1 MAVTTTRRR
10 KMQNKMRKKSLIKT
24 YGTFLEGLTHL
35 SNKCRKKMIQESP
48 KEVIDCVGECCINLI
63 KGNVRL
69 TNAQKNQ
76 LRARKQHIRIL
87 SSKQVPLDT
96 KKKII
101 NQKGGA
107 LLGLLLKPLIAPIIG
122 SVLGEIIKKLKNM
135 DGRKMAIVPFKL
147 WEDMKRWKEEQIQN
161 PRLPPDPNVS
171 ATASLQRDLS
181 SVMAN
186 EDLSEAEKSQ
196 LYGQTLH
203 KFKTAH
209 QKVLKETSLFPQSD
223 PSSSRMNQLV
233 IDSVPSTMKRKAQL
247 LVSLLKT
254 NPNVSWED
262 DGTVKL
268 YGKSIPGSNIIDLV
282 NDVIRHRKGSE
293 PTGWQSFAEGL
304 RDMNIPQ
311 DVIGNR
317 ERWDWM
323 HRAPETPETDY
334 ITPKQKRTIRK
345 TASRIPVSVRSAKS
359 LSVRKR
365 IKDHFSSPA
374 LLSATKKRIKEEFSS
389 PWVSYNEA

>member
-1 MAVTTTRRR
+1 M
-10 KMQNKMRKKSLIKT
+10 
-24 YGTFLEGLTHL
+24 
-35 SNKCRKKMIQESP
+35 
-48 KEVIDCVGECCINLI
+48 
-63 KGNVRL
+63 
-69 TNAQKNQ
+69 
-76 LRARKQHIRIL
+76 
-87 SSKQVPLDT
+87 
-96 KKKII
+96 
-101 NQKGGA
+101 
-107 LLGLLLKPLIAPIIG
+107 LGLLLKPLIAPIIG
-122 SVLGEIIKKLKNM
+122 SVLGEIIKNKNM
-135 DGRKMAIVPFKL
+135 DGCKMAIVPFKL
-147 WEDMKRWKEEQIQN
+147 WEDMKRWKEEQIQK

-186 EDLSEAEKSQ
+186 ENLSEAEKSQ

-209 QKVLKETSLFPQSD
+209 QKALKETSLFPQSD
-223 PSSSRMNQLV
+223 PSSSKMNQLV

-268 YGKSIPGSNIIDLV
+268 YGKSIQGSNIIDLV
-282 NDVIRHRKGSE
+282 NDVIRHLKGSE
-293 PTGWQSFAEGL
+293 PTGWQAFVQGL

-317 ERWDWM
+317 ERLDWM

>member
-1 MAVTTTRRR
+1 
-10 KMQNKMRKKSLIKT
+10 
-24 YGTFLEGLTHL
+24 
-35 SNKCRKKMIQESP
+35 
-48 KEVIDCVGECCINLI
+48 
-63 KGNVRL
+63 
-69 TNAQKNQ
+69 
-76 LRARKQHIRIL
+76 
-87 SSKQVPLDT
+87 
-96 KKKII
+96 
-101 NQKGGA
+101 
-107 LLGLLLKPLIAPIIG
+107 
-122 SVLGEIIKKLKNM
+122 
-135 DGRKMAIVPFKL
+135 MAIVPFKL
-147 WEDMKRWKEEQIQN
+147 WEDMKRWKEEQIQK

-209 QKVLKETSLFPQSD
+209 QKALKETSLFPQSD
-223 PSSSRMNQLV
+223 PSSSKMNQLV

-293 PTGWQSFAEGL
+293 PTGWQAFAEGL

-365 IKDHFSSPA
+365 IKDHFSSRT
-374 LLSATKKRIKEEFSS
+374 LLSATKKRIKKSFLLHGSVTMKLEQLYYNPKSPAAYAGEQALYKLAKQSSKKVKLQDVRDWLRKQQTYTLHKPIRKKFLRRKTVVAGIDTQWQADLADLSKLSKFNDKHRYLLCIIDVFSKYA
-389 PWVSYNEA
+389 WVVPIKDKSGKNFSDCFQICVKKWTMSKKFANR

>member
-1 MAVTTTRRR
+1 MAV
-10 KMQNKMRKKSLIKT
+10 
-24 YGTFLEGLTHL
+24 
-35 SNKCRKKMIQESP
+35 
-48 KEVIDCVGECCINLI
+48 
-63 KGNVRL
+63 
-69 TNAQKNQ
+69 
-76 LRARKQHIRIL
+76 
-87 SSKQVPLDT
+87 
-96 KKKII
+96 
-101 NQKGGA
+101 
-107 LLGLLLKPLIAPIIG
+107 
-122 SVLGEIIKKLKNM
+122 
-135 DGRKMAIVPFKL
+135 VPFKL
-147 WEDMKRWKEEQIQN
+147 WEDMKRWKEEQIQK
-161 PRLPPDPNVS
+161 PRLPPNPNVS

-181 SVMAN
+181 SVMVN

-209 QKVLKETSLFPQSD
+209 QKALKETSLFSPSD
-223 PSSSRMNQLV
+223 PSSSKMNQLV

-247 LVSLLKT
+247 LVSLLKN

-293 PTGWQSFAEGL
+293 PTGWQAFAEGL

-334 ITPKQKRTIRK
+334 ITPMNC
-345 TASRIPVSVRSAKS
+345 RSS
-359 LSVRKR
+359 TNENFGVFNSQDEIYLV
-365 IKDHFSSPA
+365 F
-374 LLSATKKRIKEEFSS
+374 TKKSKFSFYFILFRRFTVRQFVNHACRRITKM
-389 PWVSYNEA
+389 

>member
-1 MAVTTTRRR
+1 
-10 KMQNKMRKKSLIKT
+10 
-24 YGTFLEGLTHL
+24 
-35 SNKCRKKMIQESP
+35 
-48 KEVIDCVGECCINLI
+48 
-63 KGNVRL
+63 
-69 TNAQKNQ
+69 
-76 LRARKQHIRIL
+76 
-87 SSKQVPLDT
+87 
-96 KKKII
+96 
-101 NQKGGA
+101 
-107 LLGLLLKPLIAPIIG
+107 
-122 SVLGEIIKKLKNM
+122 M

-147 WEDMKRWKEEQIQN
+147 WEDMKRWKREQIQK

-209 QKVLKETSLFPQSD
+209 LKALKETSLFPQSD
-223 PSSSRMNQLV
+223 PSSSKMNQLV

-293 PTGWQSFAEGL
+293 PTGWQAFAEGL
-304 RDMNIPQ
+304 RDMNITQ

-365 IKDHFSSPA
+365 IKDHFSSPT

>member
-1 MAVTTTRRR
+1 
-10 KMQNKMRKKSLIKT
+10 
-24 YGTFLEGLTHL
+24 
-35 SNKCRKKMIQESP
+35 
-48 KEVIDCVGECCINLI
+48 
-63 KGNVRL
+63 
-69 TNAQKNQ
+69 
-76 LRARKQHIRIL
+76 
-87 SSKQVPLDT
+87 
-96 KKKII
+96 
-101 NQKGGA
+101 
-107 LLGLLLKPLIAPIIG
+107 
-122 SVLGEIIKKLKNM
+122 M
-135 DGRKMAIVPFKL
+135 DGRKMAVVPFKL
-147 WEDMKRWKEEQIQN
+147 WEDMKRWKEEQIQK

-209 QKVLKETSLFPQSD
+209 QKALKETSLFSPSD
-223 PSSSRMNQLV
+223 PSSSKMNQLV

-247 LVSLLKT
+247 LVSLLKN

-293 PTGWQSFAEGL
+293 PTGWQAFAEGL

-317 ERWDWM
+317 ERWDWC
-323 HRAPETPETDY
+323 
-334 ITPKQKRTIRK
+334 IVLQK
-345 TASRIPVSVRSAKS
+345 
-359 LSVRKR
+359 LLKR
-365 IKDHFSSPA
+365 IISLPNKNALSEKQQVVFPFLSGLQRVWVLGNVSKTIFHPLHFYLPP
-374 LLSATKKRIKEEFSS
+374 KN
-389 PWVSYNEA
+389 V